1 MSFKSSLTVLA
12 LGAAAATGA
21 SSALAA
27 DWSHDSVGY
36 RYYSAQSE
44 PATSDKVAK
53 SVLNFTHVS
62 GDKLGTNFFTIDHL
76 TSDNSDLANG
86 NSSGA
91 SEWYGFYKRT
101 FSLSAMTGNKG
112 GYGFAKDVSL
122 TARYDAGSKNTAFAP
137 APNKLRVGISADMPV
152 SAGFW
157 SVGLEAYKETNN
169 NANAYAVNHSVNF
182 DTVPALTSAWSIP
195 VASIG
200 ATFGGF
206 LDVVA
211 AKGKDGFGI
220 QTATETLLEANL
232 MFDVGGAKSGLKAG
246 VGLQYWN
253 NKFGCDNGNKLST
266 NGVTNSCTATSPML
280 LVTYSL

>member
-12 LGAAAATGA
+12 LGAVAAT
-21 SSALAA
+21 SAMAA

-53 SVLNFTHVS
+53 NVLNFTHVS
-62 GDKLGTNFFTIDHL
+62 GDKLGTNFFSIDHL
-76 TSDNSDLANG
+76 TSDNSDPANG
-86 NSSGA
+86 GGNGA
-91 SEWYGFYKRT
+91 SEWYGFYKRS

-122 TARYDAGSKNTAFAP
+122 TARVDAGAKNTAFAP
-137 APNKLRVGISADMPV
+137 APNKVRVGFSADMPV

-157 SVGLEAYKETNN
+157 NIGLEAYKETNN
-169 NANAYAVNHSVNF
+169 NAFAGHAVNF

-195 VASIG
+195 VSSIG

-206 LDVVA
+206 LDVIA
-211 AKGKDGFGI
+211 AKGKDAFGV
-220 QTATETLLEANL
+220 QTASETLLEANL

-246 VGLQYWN
+246 VGVQYWN
-253 NKFGCDNGNKLST
+253 NKFGCDNGNAAAT
-266 NGVTNSCTATSPML
+266 NGKTNSCTATSPML
-280 LVTYSL
+280 LLSYSL